1 MKIDWNTKYTTIAT
15 YVFIVACSIII
26 FYLGISQLGVVLSK
40 IHGAI
45 GILQPFIIGFSMAYL
60 LNFILKF
67 YEKKIFENINI
78 KKLKLKQKT
87 KRSFGILFTY
97 ATALVVVFLFI
108 KFVLPQVVD
117 SISGL
122 INDIPSY
129 INETNKFIDG
139 TLAKLNIDQQYL
151 RIINENFNDLVNYII
166 KVATNF
172 LPLLGGMLTTVA
184 SSIWNIILGIIVSIY
199 LLIDKEKFCALIKK
213 ITYAIFPKS
222 ASEKIL
228 EVSYMSNSIFGKF
241 LIGKIVDSA
250 IIGVLTFFIL
260 ALCKMPYAILVSVI
274 VGITNIIPFFGPFI
288 GAIPSFIIILF
299 ISPVKSLWFLVII
312 FIIQQLDGNIIG
324 PKILGDSIGISAF
337 WILFSILVAG
347 KFLGLIGMVIGVPL
361 FAVIYAIVKEIIEGK
376 LKKKN
381 MNYKTE
387 DYLK

>member
-1 MKIDWNTKYTTIAT
+1 
-15 YVFIVACSIII
+15 
-26 FYLGISQLGVVLSK
+26 
-40 IHGAI
+40 
-45 GILQPFIIGFSMAYL
+45 
-60 LNFILKF
+60 
-67 YEKKIFENINI
+67 
-78 KKLKLKQKT
+78 
-87 KRSFGILFTY
+87 
-97 ATALVVVFLFI
+97 
-108 KFVLPQVVD
+108 
-117 SISGL
+117 
-122 INDIPSY
+122 
-129 INETNKFIDG
+129 
-139 TLAKLNIDQQYL
+139 
-151 RIINENFNDLVNYII
+151 
-166 KVATNF
+166 
-172 LPLLGGMLTTVA
+172 
-184 SSIWNIILGIIVSIY
+184 
-199 LLIDKEKFCALIKK
+199 
-213 ITYAIFPKS
+213 
-222 ASEKIL
+222 
-228 EVSYMSNSIFGKF
+228 MSNSIFGKF

-299 ISPVKSLWFLVII
+299 ISPVKALWFLVII